1 MQQEGSGHAVE
12 QPNLNPVCNRGRVD
26 VSRHSFF
33 LARQPGL
40 LPRCAAWLVGAGVT
54 EWPNLSTHQPL
65 GIYRCRRSRQKRPGR
80 PGPDPAGLQSRR
92 GRQAAKGGLLRSSHF
107 EAGSALIVETT
118 AGSRAAAVLIH
129 EHCESRNRFR
139 RDQHHPVRS
148 PQHAQVRPAL
158 RPQTASQI
166 PVEVASGA
174 KCSSLCSA
182 ESSADGA
189 ELYREFG
196 SIIGSGRVDQAQ

>member
-1 MQQEGSGHAVE
+1 MSRGIRFFWLA
-12 QPNLNPVCNRGRVD
+12 NLV
-26 VSRHSFF
+26 FF
-33 LARQPGL
+33 LVAPHGLWAQELPNGPTFRLTSRLVYIDVVVRDKSGQVVQGLTQQDFKVEEDGKLQKVDFFERHILKQAAPSPWRQPLAPAQPQFLFTNIANRETASGAINIILFDL
-40 LPRCAAWLVGAGVT
+40 LNTPRSDLT
-54 EWPNLSTHQPL
+54 
-65 GIYRCRRSRQKRPGR
+65 
-80 PGPDPAGLQSRR
+80 
-92 GRQAAKGGLLRSSHF
+92 
-107 EAGSALIVETT
+107 
-118 AGSRAAAVLIH
+118 
-129 EHCESRNRFR
+129 
-139 RDQHHPVRS
+139 
-148 PQHAQVRPAL
+148 L